1 MNQNPQLLVLDE
13 ATSALDDK
21 TESKILD
28 ELKKINKTNGTTIIF
43 ITHNVK
49 MLEYADKVIKINE

>member
-1 MNQNPQLLVLDE
+1 MILDE